1 MSKSIFACIAVALL
15 TVACSQGNPVQP
27 TRGAEGGTEA
37 AIKLPDAD
45 QGGRPFV
52 VTLTGAAEVPGPGDP
67 DGTGTTTLSVNLG
80 QQQVCWQTEWANI
93 AAPTAA
99 HIHRGAVDV
108 AGPVVVPLLP
118 VAGGCTSNV
127 SRDVLRAILTN
138 PENYYVNVHNPPFP
152 AGAIRGQLR

>member
-1 MSKSIFACIAVALL
+1 MSNRIFACIAIAAL
-15 TVACSQGNPVQP
+15 TVACSERNPVQP
-27 TRGAEGGTEA
+27 TRGADGGTEA

-52 VTLTGAAEVPGPGDP
+52 VALTGAAEVPGPGDP

-93 AAPTAA
+93 DTPTAA
-99 HIHRGAVDV
+99 HIHRGAVDA
-108 AGPVVVPLLP
+108 AGPVVVPLMP
-118 VAGGCTSNV
+118 VAGGCTTA

-138 PENYYVNVHNPPFP
+138 PENYYVNVHNPAFP